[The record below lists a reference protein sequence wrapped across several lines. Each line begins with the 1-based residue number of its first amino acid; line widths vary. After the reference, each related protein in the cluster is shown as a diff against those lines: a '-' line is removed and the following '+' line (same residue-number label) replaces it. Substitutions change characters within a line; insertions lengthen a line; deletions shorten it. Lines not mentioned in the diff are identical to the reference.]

1 LEFIALSGLRVGEAL
16 APELDRRAGVLMT
29 LCLAAIAVTN
39 YCSMLFNFKL
49 SPVVKRKYGI
59 ELLERRVALGSK

>member
-1 LEFIALSGLRVGEAL
+1 VQ
-16 APELDRRAGVLMT
+16 ELLMT

-59 ELLERRVALGSK
+59 ELLERRVPLGSK